1 MLLVFT
7 AAMVVA
13 LMMVAMALPALASG
27 GDDNEDNQSASSGST
42 RNGQIVFRRYFDP
55 DQTKG
60 ALFTMTPDGLAV
72 TKIGGPGPDT
82 LREVT
87 ETTTSSARAATT
99 YSSPCVAKTTSLAV
113 RARMWSRAAI
123 RLAPWAA
130 TRTCGEVP
138 VTMEF
143 SAAMAQ
149 TTW

>member
-1 MLLVFT
+1 MVMALV
-7 AAMVVA
+7 MVV
-13 LMMVAMALPALASG
+13 MALPVFAGG
-27 GDDNEDNQSASSGST
+27 GDDDEDNVNESANGGPT
-42 RNGQIVFRRYFDP
+42 RNGLIVFRRYFDP